1 METFEII
8 FIALLVILQV
18 FVFSSVW
25 SKIIIYKKFFPN
37 SFREIEIRKFGIS
50 KSVISDNSLFEKY
63 IDSIGTDTALIS
75 EDDSDIVQIE
85 LLVAPESVK
94 KNRQDFNDVIKSTNA
109 YLCKNKG
116 ASADFNILQDICD
129 RHLQKLDNE
138 ISNLINV
145 PLYIGL
151 AGTFLGIII
160 GLWGIDFS
168 ATQTGGGTVISASS
182 ISQLLN
188 GVISAMVASLVG
200 LGFTVWNTALNYKPA
215 AYQNDTDKNNYYDF
229 LQRELLPVL
238 NTGVAGSLTSFK
250 SVLNHFIQK
259 FGENIGDYKDTAH
272 LLNDNLQKQQLV
284 LVEINKLSITKTA
297 TTIAEVFA
305 GLKESSEHLNTFKQ
319 YQKSLN
325 ENIEKSDNV
334 VQNIN
339 TTIEQFKDFNTNLKA
354 ISTNTLTSFEL
365 QKQFKD
371 SLDVHFPTIS
381 DHREVWRKQV
391 DDLNQDIKE
400 VYGKL
405 NDYFKTSTEQ
415 IQNFIGSNNNF
426 FTGINDI
433 QNSIKLFVE
442 NSAIQKNEF
451 EVLKNEMIGM
461 RNDFKEAQSQSIET
475 NKALIEAIKDF
486 NIKLSRIEVV
496 TTTDKNQ

>member
-229 LQRELLPVL
+229 
-238 NTGVAGSLTSFK
+238 
-250 SVLNHFIQK
+250 
-259 FGENIGDYKDTAH
+259 
-272 LLNDNLQKQQLV
+272 
-284 LVEINKLSITKTA
+284 
-297 TTIAEVFA
+297 
-305 GLKESSEHLNTFKQ
+305 
-319 YQKSLN
+319 
-325 ENIEKSDNV
+325 
-334 VQNIN
+334 
-339 TTIEQFKDFNTNLKA
+339 
-354 ISTNTLTSFEL
+354 
-365 QKQFKD
+365 
-371 SLDVHFPTIS
+371 
-381 DHREVWRKQV
+381 
-391 DDLNQDIKE
+391 
-400 VYGKL
+400 
-405 NDYFKTSTEQ
+405 
-415 IQNFIGSNNNF
+415 
-426 FTGINDI
+426 
-433 QNSIKLFVE
+433 
-442 NSAIQKNEF
+442 
-451 EVLKNEMIGM
+451 VLK
-461 RNDFKEAQSQSIET
+461 T
-475 NKALIEAIKDF
+475 NSK
-486 NIKLSRIEVV
+486 
-496 TTTDKNQ
+496 